1 MMRNRI
7 RLLCLVLMTVAALTA
22 GCVAVPPQAET
33 PAAMSELQA
42 KQPAAAAESSAAAL
56 TSEEPAPAEA
66 GAITA
71 ITGQIAYRPR
81 IALPPDA
88 VVEVELQDISRADA
102 PATVIGQQRIET
114 GGQQVPIPFAVEYD
128 LSQIDPNGVYVL
140 VARISE
146 GGTMTWRNPEILRVI
161 TGGWPT
167 DQVEILVQQ
176 VDN

>member
-22 GCVAVPPQAET
+22 GCVAVPPQAEA
-33 PAAMSELQA
+33 PAALSESQA

-56 TSEEPAPAEA
+56 TSEEPAPAQA

-71 ITGQIAYRPR
+71 ITGQVAYRPR

-88 VVEVELQDISRADA
+88 VVEVELLDISRADA
-102 PATVIGQQRIET
+102 PAMVIGQQRIET
-114 GGQQVPIPFAVEYD
+114 NGQQVPVPFSVEYD
-128 LSQIDPNGVYVL
+128 LSQINPDGVYVL

-146 GGTMTWRNPEILRVI
+146 GGATTWTNPDLLRVI
-161 TGGWPT
+161 TGGALT